1 MAEEKKTMS
10 DRKKGLKD
18 EFSKI
23 IWPSS
28 EMVGKQ
34 STVVI
39 IISVVLAIIIAVVDM
54 VVQYGVDL
62 LVNL

>member
-34 STVVI
+34 SAVVI
-39 IISVVLAIIIAVVDM
+39 IISGRGDKSTELYDIVDKFAK
-54 VVQYGVDL
+54 
-62 LVNL
+62 NCNN

>member
-39 IISVVLAIIIAVVDM
+39 IISVVLAIKCTSVVELTTII
-54 VVQYGVDL
+54 
-62 LVNL
+62 